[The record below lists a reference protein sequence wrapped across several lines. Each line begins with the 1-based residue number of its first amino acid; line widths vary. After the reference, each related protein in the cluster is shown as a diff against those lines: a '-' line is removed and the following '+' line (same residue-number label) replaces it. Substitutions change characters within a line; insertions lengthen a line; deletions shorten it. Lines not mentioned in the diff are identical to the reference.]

1 MSSSS
6 SQPSASSRPSPPRKR
21 LLTVVAPACDE
32 EEIIARFCERVFA
45 EVGKRPEWNLELLV
59 VDDGSRD
66 NTAETVRALRRENPR
81 VGLISFSRN
90 FGHEA
95 AMLAGLDRARGDAAA
110 MMDSDLQHPPE
121 NLPLMLDKLDQGFD
135 IVNARRARQGDSEG
149 FFKRWTSRV
158 WGRALPMLSGGDGPT
173 PPADVSDFRLVSRR
187 ALDAFLELRESGRY
201 TRGLFAWVGFPVA
214 EVEYIRAPRAAGQT
228 KYTLRKMIRLALEG
242 MTSFSTAPL
251 RWSIYMGLATLAL
264 ALGYFA
270 YVLFV
275 TFVRGVETP
284 GWASILGSVLFLGGV
299 QLVMLGI
306 IGEYLAGV
314 FTESKKRPP
323 YIVREFVP
331 PDLGEDGGGN

>member
-1 MSSSS
+1 MSSFS

-121 NLPLMLDKLDQGFD
+121 LLPEMLDKLDAGFD
-135 IVNARRARQGDSEG
+135 IVNPRRSRDDAAAG
-149 FFKRWTSRV
+149 FFKKWPSRI
-158 WGRALPMLSGGDGPT
+158 WYRILPLLSRGNPT
-173 PPADVSDFRLVSRR
+173 PPPDVTDFRLVSRR
-187 ALDAFLELRESGRY
+187 ALDAFLRLRESGRY
-201 TRGLFAWVGFPVA
+201 SRGLFAWIGFPTA
-214 EVEYIRAPRAAGQT
+214 EIEYRRAPRTAGKS
-228 KYTLRKMIRLALEG
+228 KYNALKLVSLALDG
-242 MTSFSTAPL
+242 LTSFSTAPL